1 VTQAQAPA
9 RKATLE
15 EHWACSEWLNEE
27 SELLDDNRLREW
39 LDRLHPELDYR
50 LPIRVT
56 RERTKGAGH
65 SDEGFHMYE
74 DVDSLT
80 TRIDRLDT
88 EYAWAEDPPSR
99 TRRIVS
105 NIRVAVGDAGE
116 YLVRS
121 NLLIY
126 RGRLAATDFE
136 LLLGERH
143 DVLVETD
150 DGLKLRRR
158 LILLDHSTLKN
169 KNLAVFF

>member
-39 LDRLHPELDYR
+39 LDRMHPELDYR

-56 RERTKGAGH
+56 VDRTKGPGH
-65 SDEGFHMYE
+65 SETGYHLYE
-74 DVDSLT
+74 DIDSLT
-80 TRIDRLDT
+80 TRVDRLDT

-105 NIRVAVGDAGE
+105 NIRVTVTDAGE

-143 DVLVETD
+143 DVLVEGV
-150 DGLKLRRR
+150 DGLKLRSR

-169 KNLAVFF
+169 KNMAVFF